1 MNAEQEPL
9 IAIGYWH
16 DPVPIHEIVE
26 DELVERGYASAWL
39 ADPRRL
45 VEALGPVTPDPAV
58 IRYLRAG
65 RVHQTWRGLS
75 WCRFECG
82 VSYSRMGCRDF
93 TDGRWV
99 WPEGLAHY
107 VARHGLP
114 LPEEFLATVRLG
126 ARERPSGSSRQVDK
140 TFWNAWYARCCP
152 DSGA

>member
-16 DPVPIHEIVE
+16 NLLPVHEIV
-26 DELVERGYASAWL
+26 DGELLDRGYASEWL

-45 VEALGPVTPDPAV
+45 VEALGPVVPDPV
-58 IRYLRAG
+58 LIRYLSVG
-65 RVHQTWRGLS
+65 RVHETWRGLS

-82 VSYSRMGCRDF
+82 VSHSKMGYRDF

-107 VARHGLP
+107 VKHHGLP
-114 LPEEFLATVRLG
+114 LPEEFLATARSG
-126 ARERPSGSSRQVDK
+126 ALPRPAGSSRQIDK
-140 TFWNAWYARCCP
+140 SFWNSWYARYCP
-152 DSGA
+152 DPGT